1 MKRLSSLAGLAVPLL
16 ALSAQGGISQLNI
29 SYYGDYGATVVAQT
43 YVHNTLA
50 TAFSADRI
58 DGDTLPIP
66 HTDPFVTF
74 CLDINNN
81 LGNGWWK
88 SGAFNEV
95 PLTNDSNP
103 ADRVESG
110 LYRAASLY
118 KAYSG
123 GILNTAN
130 GQWIDKKKGAALQ
143 LAIWEVLYEKTGT
156 YSIDADGNA
165 GNDANEFYV
174 NPGLNQD
181 VRDAANAM
189 LASSY
194 NTVDTSLNTTFWNA
208 IKSQSDPTY
217 RSSQDLIGPV
227 PEPTTYLAGALLVLP
242 FVVGGIR
249 RKIAA

>member
-16 ALSAQGGISQLNI
+16 ALSAQGGISQLNV

-50 TAFSADRI
+50 TAFSADRVG
-58 DGDTLPIP
+58 GDPLPIP

-130 GQWIDKKKGAALQ
+130 GQWINKQEGAALQ
-143 LAIWEVLYEKTGT
+143 LAIWEVLYEKGT
-156 YSIDADGNA
+156 QGYSIDQNNA
-165 GNDANEFYV
+165 VLDSDEFYV
-174 NPGLNQD
+174 SSVNAAVRTRANQ
-181 VRDAANAM
+181 M
-189 LASSY
+189 LASAA

-208 IKSQSDPTY
+208 VVSQSNLAT